1 MVSTE
6 QSQEEAISK
15 SIDTEKLE
23 MEIQK
28 LEKKMRNTKTP
39 SKQFEIYNEAL
50 SLMKNKER
58 LL

>member
-28 LEKKMRNTKTP
+28 LEKKMRNTT
-39 SKQFEIYNEAL
+39 STQ
-50 SLMKNKER
+50 NK
-58 LL
+58 